1 LVHQLNTIAAPI
13 GLVNR
18 VVPLATLDIPD
29 LFQRLLDTVNVH
41 DGIDPANT
49 GSASAS
55 TLALASLTLGQKE
68 ITEINL
74 ISASASAS

>member
-1 LVHQLNTIAAPI
+1 LVHQLNTVTAPI

-18 VVPLATLDIPD
+18 VVPLATLDILD
-29 LFQRLLDTVNVH
+29 LFQCLLNTINVH
-41 DGIDPANT
+41 DGIDSANT
-49 GSASAS
+49 GSASA
-55 TLALASLTLGQKE
+55 LALASLTLGQKE

>member
-1 LVHQLNTIAAPI
+1 LVHQLNTVTAPI

-49 GSASAS
+49 GSAS

-74 ISASASAS
+74 ISTSASAS

>member
-29 LFQRLLDTVNVH
+29 LFQCLLNTINVH
-41 DGIDPANT
+41 DGIDSANT
-49 GSASAS
+49 RSAS
-55 TLALASLTLGQKE
+55 ALASLTLGQKE

-74 ISASASAS
+74 ISTSASASAS